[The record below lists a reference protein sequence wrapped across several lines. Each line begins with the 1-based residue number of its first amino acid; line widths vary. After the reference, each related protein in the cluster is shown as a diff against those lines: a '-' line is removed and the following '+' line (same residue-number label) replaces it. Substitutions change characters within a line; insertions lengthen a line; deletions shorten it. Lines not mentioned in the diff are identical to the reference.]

1 MSRGFDFF
9 VKAEKVVIKKKSN
22 NKYKV
27 TVNVGDFLKYQVWS
41 STNSNNIN
49 GNRSVSL
56 VNAKDWVE
64 QFKIVNSNNSIR
76 SYKPTTVVE
85 IDNKKYVTVITNAE
99 FKNKKVIFHM
109 STDDVK
115 FNSKK
120 IKKMNKLPKG
130 EFYNVRFD
138 IDDSGF
144 NSYCYGQCSAN
155 GNVFVGT
162 TCNQLCGGVTSCVN
176 SIDSAYS
183 TLSGYPFI
191 TNFCSDINNNINND
205 SPPGQFLTFL
215 NTDLTIDNF
224 DF

>member
-1 MSRGFDFF
+1 MSRGFDFV
-9 VKAEKVVIKKKSN
+9 VKAEKVVIKEKSN

-27 TVNVGDFLKYQVWS
+27 TADVGDFLKYQVWS
-41 STNSNNIN
+41 NTNENNIN
-49 GNRSVSL
+49 GDRSVSL

-85 IDNKKYVTVITNAE
+85 IDNKKYVTVITKAE
-99 FKNKKVIFHM
+99 FKNKKVIFHT
-109 STDDVK
+109 STDDVE

-144 NSYCYGQCSAN
+144 NSYCYN
-155 GNVFVGT
+155 GCKNVSTASVYSGDKINCNLMCDSISSCEAFGIPLSNCITLNSVT
-162 TCNQLCGGVTSCVN
+162 T
-176 SIDSAYS
+176 
-183 TLSGYPFI
+183 TLQGEYAFMGYY
-191 TNFCSDINNNINND
+191 
-205 SPPGQFLTFL
+205 GL
-215 NTDLTIDNF
+215 
-224 DF
+224 